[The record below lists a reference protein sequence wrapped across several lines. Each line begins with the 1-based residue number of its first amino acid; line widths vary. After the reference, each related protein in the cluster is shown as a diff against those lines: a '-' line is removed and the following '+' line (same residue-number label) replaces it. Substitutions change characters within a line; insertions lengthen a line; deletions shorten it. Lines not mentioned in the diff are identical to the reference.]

1 MSSMNVAYTHTHVII
16 TQIMMKNTVAKL
28 VAYML
33 VFNENK
39 ERKKD
44 KRKRNFVAT
53 ENRKFDL

>member
-1 MSSMNVAYTHTHVII
+1 MNVAYTHTHVII